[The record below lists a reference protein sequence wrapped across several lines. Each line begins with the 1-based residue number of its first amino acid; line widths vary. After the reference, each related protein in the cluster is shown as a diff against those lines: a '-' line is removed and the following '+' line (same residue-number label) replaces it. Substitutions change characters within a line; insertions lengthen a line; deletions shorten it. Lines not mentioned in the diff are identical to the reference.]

1 MQMLQNLINQ
11 LLADGMLPDDAL
23 HDALCEYAERVL
35 TQSDCE
41 AWAAGETTPLTE
53 RLIELFDHH
62 GFTLTVWG
70 SPEGREPL
78 TVTA

>member
-1 MQMLQNLINQ
+1 MLNRMIKQNIDN
-11 LLADGMLPDDAL
+11 GMHPSDAL

-35 TQSDCE
+35 TQEDCE
-41 AWAAGETTPLTE
+41 AWHALDTTPTT
-53 RLIELFDHH
+53 RYLIKLFEYH
-62 GFTLTVWG
+62 GFTLTIWG